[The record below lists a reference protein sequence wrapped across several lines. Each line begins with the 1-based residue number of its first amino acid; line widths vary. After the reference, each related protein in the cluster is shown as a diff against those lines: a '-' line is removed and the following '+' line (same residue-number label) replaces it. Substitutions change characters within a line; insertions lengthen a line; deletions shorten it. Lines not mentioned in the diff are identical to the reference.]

1 MAPSSSA
8 RVAAAQVPS
17 LGAAS
22 AFAAFGGSD
31 GITNQGTNTVVHGNI
46 GTTGAS
52 TMLTGFHSNTFVY
65 VETPLNVGTV
75 DGLVI
80 TDAPQGTPA
89 DFILAKAVAADA
101 LNASNLLAAIPGGI
115 DPGAGLLGGLTLA
128 PGVYKSANGSF
139 LLDGSDLTLDAQGD
153 ANAIWVFQMASSLT
167 VGNPTSARSVVLAN
181 GAQSKN
187 VYWQV
192 GSAATINGAGG
203 GTMVG
208 TIIANSGVV
217 ISTPGNMT
225 LTTLNGRA
233 LGLFASVT
241 MVNTVINVPDG
252 WTTGLASTTRAS
264 DTSKVHVVVT
274 GTHAADVAAVAD
286 TGYINIVNNGGYVS
300 ATETG
305 AGTINVV
312 NNGSVVTVTNTG
324 NGTMT
329 IHNTSTA
336 AVTVTNTGSGNV
348 YVTATGGDSLTLTH
362 TGNEDFTYP
371 ATTSLAKR

>member
-1 MAPSSSA
+1 M
-8 RVAAAQVPS
+8 
-17 LGAAS
+17 
-22 AFAAFGGSD
+22 
-31 GITNQGTNTVVHGNI
+31 I
-46 GTTGAS
+46 
-52 TMLTGFHSNTFVY
+52 
-65 VETPLNVGTV
+65 
-75 DGLVI
+75 
-80 TDAPQGTPA
+80 
-89 DFILAKAVAADA
+89 
-101 LNASNLLAAIPGGI
+101 
-115 DPGAGLLGGLTLA
+115 
-128 PGVYKSANGSF
+128 
-139 LLDGSDLTLDAQGD
+139 
-153 ANAIWVFQMASSLT
+153 
-167 VGNPTSARSVVLAN
+167 LAN

-192 GSAATINGAGG
+192 GSSATINGAGG

-208 TIIANSGVV
+208 TIIAASGVV

-252 WTTGLASTTRAS
+252 ATTGLASTTRVA
-264 DTSKVHVVVT
+264 DTSAQVVVT
-274 GTHAADVAAVAD
+274 GTHAADVAAVP
-286 TGYINIVNNGGYVS
+286 GEGSINVVNNGGYVS

-305 AGTINVV
+305 TGTINIV

-324 NGTMT
+324 DGTMT

-348 YVTATGGDSLTLTH
+348 YVTATGPDSLTLTH

-371 ATTSLAKR
+371 ATTSLVKR

>member
-1 MAPSSSA
+1 MKTMTYFGTKVLGALSLVALLAGCDTSSPSTMAPSASP
-8 RVAAAQVPS
+8 RTAAVQAPS
-17 LGAAS
+17 LGAAA
-22 AFAAFGGSD
+22 AFAAFGGGA
-31 GITNQGTNTVVHGNI
+31 GITNQGTNTVIHGNI

-52 TMLTGFHSNTFVY
+52 TTLTGFHSSTFVY

-89 DFILAKAVAADA
+89 DFTLATTVAADA
-101 LNASNLLAAIPGGI
+101 LNASNLLAALPGGI

-128 PGVYKSANGSF
+128 QGVYKSASGSF

-153 ANAIWVFQMASSLT
+153 VDAVWVFQMAGSLT
-167 VGNPTSARSVVLAN
+167 VGNPTAARSVVLAN

-192 GSAATINGAGG
+192 GSEA
-203 GTMVG
+203 
-208 TIIANSGVV
+208 
-217 ISTPGNMT
+217 
-225 LTTLNGRA
+225 
-233 LGLFASVT
+233 
-241 MVNTVINVPDG
+241 
-252 WTTGLASTTRAS
+252 
-264 DTSKVHVVVT
+264 
-274 GTHAADVAAVAD
+274 
-286 TGYINIVNNGGYVS
+286 
-300 ATETG
+300 
-305 AGTINVV
+305 
-312 NNGSVVTVTNTG
+312 TNTG